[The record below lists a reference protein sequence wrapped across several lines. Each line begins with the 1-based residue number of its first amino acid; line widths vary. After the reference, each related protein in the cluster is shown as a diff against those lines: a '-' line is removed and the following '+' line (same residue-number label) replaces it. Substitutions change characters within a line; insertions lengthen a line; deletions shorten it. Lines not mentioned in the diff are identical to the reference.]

1 MPVKT
6 ALLFVAFSIAL
17 ATAGFGQYQSFFG
30 TESTRW
36 NLKNSIFTEEGGSID
51 SLAYLGDTLFAEDSY
66 RRYAR
71 WSYAAS
77 FDPEEEAPTSTIFE
91 LSDEEFWLRESADAS
106 LFYVGTYTAGADPEI
121 SLSCNMDLQEG
132 QTFEG
137 ISVTEVYTDSE
148 GRKVVSLQGGAIE
161 FIEGVG
167 PVPFIIDNALSGI
180 ICQTKDGTLSYLTP
194 EEEYT
199 VFCPID
205 TLSVNVDNAS
215 FAEFRIYPNPATVSV
230 MIETPDDTSG
240 AYTLYDLLGTVVLRG
255 NTFSDRTELSVS
267 HLSKGLYLLRY
278 EAAGESTVKKLV
290 VR

>member
-6 ALLFVAFSIAL
+6 AFLYITFSIAF

-30 TESTRW
+30 EETTRW

-51 SLAYLGDTLFAEDSY
+51 SLAYLGDTLFAENSY

-77 FDPEEEAPTSTIFE
+77 FDPEEEPPPSMIFE
-91 LSDEEFWLRESADAS
+91 LSNEEFWLRESADAS
-106 LFYVGTYTAGADPEI
+106 LFYIGTYTAGGDPEI
-121 SLSCNMDLQEG
+121 TLSCNMDLEEG
-132 QTFEG
+132 QTFQG

-180 ICQTKDGTLSYLTP
+180 ICQTKDDELNYLTP

-199 VFCPID
+199 AFCPID
-205 TLSVNVDNAS
+205 TLSVNVTDIERTD
-215 FAEFRIYPNPATVSV
+215 FELFPNPATVNTTIQSR
-230 MIETPDDTSG
+230 IAAPGT
-240 AYTLYDLLGTVVLRG
+240 YTLYDLLGNVVLRG
-255 NTFSDRTELSVS
+255 NALADRTELSVA
-267 HLSKGLYLLRY
+267 HLPKGMYLLRY
-278 EAAGESTVKKLV
+278 EAEEESAVKKLV